1 MRGLRAGLGALVGL
15 LGLWALAAVFAPAR
29 EAAPARTFTSS
40 RQCRECHPQVY
51 AEWESSWHRE
61 SWRDPD
67 VVALSN
73 NFANTDCI
81 DCHAPRPVL
90 ETGIGMRVLPRS
102 SRRSEGVDCI
112 SCHALPGGGVA
123 GTIDAPGA
131 PCRPVAT
138 LDLQRPD
145 FCGGCHDQH
154 QTVQQWKESRYFDEG
169 VSCMD
174 CHMPFREG
182 DPNLGRDHRCLGGHD
197 MDLVRSAVE
206 LRGVR
211 EGDGWVIEL
220 ENVGAGHS
228 FPTDERSRAADLFWR
243 PATVEGATPAPWRHF
258 YRIRSP
264 YRHEVDI
271 IDNLLAAHE
280 TRRIPLPGQGAV
292 EVALYYRLTP
302 YYAEADPALWNPVGD
317 ANAFLVDRLEL
328 SP

>member
-1 MRGLRAGLGALVGL
+1 MKGLRAGLGVVVGA
-15 LGLWALAAVFAPAR
+15 LGLWALTAVFAPVR
-29 EAAPARTFTSS
+29 EAAPVRTFTSS
-40 RQCRECHPQVY
+40 QQCRECHAEVF
-51 AEWESSWHRE
+51 AEWEASWHRE

-73 NFANTDCI
+73 DFSNTDCI

-112 SCHALPGGGVA
+112 SCHALSGGRMA
-123 GTIDAPGA
+123 GTIDAPAA

-138 LDLQRPD
+138 LDLQRPE

-154 QTVQQWKESRYFDEG
+154 LTVQQWKESDYFEQGID
-169 VSCMD
+169 CID
-174 CHMPFREG
+174 CHMPFRGG
-182 DPNLGRDHRCLGGHD
+182 DPNRGRDHRCLGGHD
-197 MDLVRSAVE
+197 MDLVRSAVA

-211 EGDGWVIEL
+211 EGEGWVIEI
-220 ENVGAGHS
+220 ENIGAGHS

-243 PATVEGATPAPWRHF
+243 PPTAPGAQAAPWRHF

-280 TRRIPLPGQGAV
+280 TRRIPLDQEGAV
-292 EVALYYRLTP
+292 EVALFYRLTP
-302 YYAEADPALWNPVGD
+302 YYAEADPERWNPIGD
-317 ANAFLVDRLEL
+317 TNAFLVHSLEL
-328 SP
+328 TP